1 MGHEPIYIF
10 RDKREG
16 SGVGGEVACPLLL
29 CIAQNAK
36 KEVVYSICER

>member
-1 MGHEPIYIF
+1 MGHETIYIF
-10 RDKREG
+10 MNKKEG

-36 KEVVYSICER
+36 KEIAYARDEK